1 MLPPGESQPP
11 QPTERAVVDL
21 LGDLPTH
28 VLDKILAGL
37 PAGDVVRTS
46 VLSTPWRCRWESV
59 PGLDIE
65 LHDVRDEAGA
75 WVSAAS
81 ILERCG
87 FPVGRVSIRGVPL
100 SVYHRADDWVR
111 AVAGKSPRSLS
122 LALPLATPLPSLF
135 RCDPA
140 ALAELELRCC
150 VIPAPPRAAADGF
163 VGFQR
168 LTKLDLDDVV
178 FTGRS
183 GWAQLEAMVSAAAP
197 TLVELRLQNIA
208 FALAGDG
215 FVPGRW
221 VIQAPNLRRL
231 VLCLRMAGAGLWEL
245 GPLPNLEFARIFL
258 NDSAES
264 RDYVQMFTAIAN
276 VRELH
281 IGNFD
286 MATQAAAINIFQDL
300 LWRFENLRI
309 LRLDANFLVPP
320 HHLFSLSRFL
330 QTVEIK
336 IK

>member
-100 SVYHRADDWVR
+100 SVYHRADDW
-111 AVAGKSPRSLS
+111 
-122 LALPLATPLPSLF
+122 
-135 RCDPA
+135 
-140 ALAELELRCC
+140 LELRCC

-336 IK
+336 RWYRSSSPESSGIHILSGYV